1 MNPTYTYA
9 MAETIKL
16 AHGRA
21 TSYLCEKKTLKAAE
35 RLEVV
40 LVQSVHQRLKYTYGL
55 CEQIT
60 TAVTEVLLG

>member
-1 MNPTYTYA
+1 MPWQKPSNWHMGEQPPIYV
-9 MAETIKL
+9 K
-16 AHGRA
+16 
-21 TSYLCEKKTLKAAE
+21 KKTLKAAE